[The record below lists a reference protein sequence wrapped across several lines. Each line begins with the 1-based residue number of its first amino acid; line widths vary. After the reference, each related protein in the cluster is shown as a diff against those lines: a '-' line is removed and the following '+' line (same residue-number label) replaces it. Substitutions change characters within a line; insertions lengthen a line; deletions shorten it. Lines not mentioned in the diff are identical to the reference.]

1 MFALRNKM
9 SLHTGIEPSKEI
21 DVLELN
27 LPTKKYVD
35 DKLTLKVDKAGD
47 TITGPLSMDD
57 GKIWDL
63 SSGSLDT
70 NAVNKKY
77 VDDADNLKLAKTG
90 GTLSGELS
98 MDDNK
103 ITDLATPTA
112 DTDASTKKYVDDQD
126 TVLQTSI
133 NLKLSKLGG
142 DMTGDLDMGDNKITD
157 LATPTN
163 NSNASTKKYVD
174 DKFSSVPNGSN
185 YMIFE
190 FPSTS
195 NNTFIQSRNLNG
207 FMFWTNDRAIKI
219 TILAHVFDSDSALS
233 NLNLYYRV
241 VFWTKNKTKR
251 TNTQIFKTNV
261 NEYVGITGVM
271 MQTFGIFK
279 SITLTDISCFTLEY
293 KYFHTGNLGNES
305 SVHCLVEYI

>member
-1 MFALRNKM
+1 M

-77 VDDADNLKLAKTG
+77 VDDADNLKLAKIG
-90 GTLSGELS
+90 GSLFSELS

-126 TVLQTSI
+126 ITLQTRI
-133 NLKLSKLGG
+133 NAKLSKWG
-142 DMTGDLDMGDNKITD
+142 DTMTGELDMGDNKITD
-157 LATPTN
+157 LARP
-163 NSNASTKKYVD
+163 SNDTDAATKKYVD
-174 DKFSSVPNGSN
+174 DQIPNVPNTSN

-190 FPSTS
+190 FPSVI
-195 NNTFIQSRNLNG
+195 NNTYIQSRNLTG
-207 FMFWTNDRAIKI
+207 FMFWTND
-219 TILAHVFDSDSALS
+219 
-233 NLNLYYRV
+233 
-241 VFWTKNKTKR
+241 TKPR
-251 TNTQIFKTNV
+251 FR
-261 NEYVGITGVM
+261 
-271 MQTFGIFK
+271 
-279 SITLTDISCFTLEY
+279 
-293 KYFHTGNLGNES
+293 
-305 SVHCLVEYI
+305 

>member
-1 MFALRNKM
+1 M

-63 SSGSLDT
+63 SSGTLDT

-77 VDDADNLKLAKTG
+77 VDDADNLRLAKTG
-90 GTLSGELS
+90 GTLPGELS
-98 MDDNK
+98 MDNNK

-126 TVLQTSI
+126 TALQTRI
-133 NLKLSKLGG
+133 NAKLSKWG
-142 DMTGDLDMGDNKITD
+142 DTMTGELDMNDNKITD

-163 NSNASTKKYVD
+163 NTDAATKKYVD
-174 DKFSSVPNGSN
+174 DQIPSVPNSN
-185 YMIFE
+185 HYFVFE

-195 NNTFIQSRNLNG
+195 NNTFVQSRQLTG
-207 FMFWTNDRAIKI
+207 FMFWTNDRPIKL
-219 TILAHVFDSDSALS
+219 TILAHVFDDDNALS
-233 NLNLYYRV
+233 NLNLYYKIEY
-241 VFWTKNKTKR
+241 WTKVKVKKTL
-251 TNTQIFKTNV
+251 TSIWKTNV
-261 NEYVGITGVM
+261 NEYVSITGSSL
-271 MQTFGIFK
+271 QTFGIFK
-279 SITLTDISCFTLEY
+279 SVNITDISCFTLHY
-293 KYFHTGNLGNES
+293 KYFHTGN
-305 SVHCLVEYI
+305 